1 LKPTLISPEQKEFQ
15 KISRIAAIYNMIP
28 NLLWT
33 ALFLIP
39 ITIFCYTF
47 IPPKTTY
54 ILVGLGLIPIFFPN
68 SFFDRIQL
76 SKNSHFYRKIGVKYL
91 NTFAQSGNLINEF
104 LKKRYPNFKVV
115 SKTKSSIKRLYY
127 QTYFFEKFHFSLF
140 LFFTIVTI
148 YAGIQDHFYWVLIF
162 TISNLLYNI
171 YPNLLQQY
179 VRVKLKSAVSD
190 NKLS

>member
-1 LKPTLISPEQKEFQ
+1 
-15 KISRIAAIYNMIP
+15 MIP

-47 IPPKTTY
+47 INQKTTY
-54 ILVGLGLIPIFFPN
+54 ILLAVSLIPIFFPN

-76 SKNSHFYRKIGVKYL
+76 SRKSHFYRRIGVKYI
-91 NTFAQSGNLINEF
+91 NTFAQNGSIVNKI
-104 LKKRYPNFKVV
+104 LKKKYSNFKVV
-115 SKTKSSIKRLYY
+115 SKTKASIKKQYY

-148 YAGIQDHFYWVLIF
+148 YAGIQSQFCWVIAL
-162 TISNLLYNI
+162 TICNLLYNI

-179 VRVKLKSAVSD
+179 IRVKLKSAVTD
-190 NKLS
+190 KKLS

>member
-1 LKPTLISPEQKEFQ
+1 
-15 KISRIAAIYNMIP
+15 MIP

-39 ITIFCYTF
+39 ITIFCYSF
-47 IPPKTTY
+47 IPQKPIY
-54 ILVGLGLIPIFFPN
+54 ILLGVALIPIFFPN
-68 SFFDRIQL
+68 SFFDSIQL
-76 SKNSHFYRKIGVKYL
+76 SNNSHFYRRIGVKYI
-91 NTFAQSGNLINEF
+91 NTFAQSGYLLNKF
-104 LKKRYPNFKVV
+104 LKKKYPNFKVV
-115 SKTKSSIKRLYY
+115 SRSRTSIKKVYY

-148 YAGIQDHFYWVLIF
+148 YAGIHGHFYWVLIL

-179 VRVKLKSAVSD
+179 VRVKLKSALPG